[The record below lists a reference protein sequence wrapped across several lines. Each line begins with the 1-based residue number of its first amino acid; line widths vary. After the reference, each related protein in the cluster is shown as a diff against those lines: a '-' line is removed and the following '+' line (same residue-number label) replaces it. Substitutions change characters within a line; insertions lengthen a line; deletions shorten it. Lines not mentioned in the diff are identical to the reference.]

1 MTEILPSWRPG
12 ATRDALL
19 AFLERAA
26 TVPVEDRVAYFD
38 NDGTLWCE
46 RPTYVQY
53 DFFVDVLRQR
63 VAEDPGVAER
73 AEFAALLGGD
83 PAAIEA
89 LGLPRIAAALAGL
102 FEGQTPQEFA
112 AVVQEF
118 MARAQHRTL
127 GRPLRTLT
135 YRPMLEL
142 IAELRRLD
150 FTVGIVT
157 GGGAEFLRAV
167 SQDLYAVPP
176 ELVVGTQIGYRLTT
190 DAAGSARAAAHRRPG
205 RRGQRGG
212 GQGVAHPVAARS
224 AAPAGG
230 RELRGRPGDAG
241 VGRWRFREAWRCWS
255 TTTTPTGSSPTAA
268 WASPSTRRSR
278 SPSWPSVRGG
288 RWPAWR
294 GTGRWCSRPRGL
306 LPACRRTARQ
316 GQAEHSGGRAHRV
329 RRSRSRPAADRD
341 RPRGRTRARRAREP
355 GEATLQV
362 LIGRVR
368 LTAATRPGR
377 AVRGPWRSHRASRS
391 GALEDARSCSPC
403 RGQ

>member
-46 RPTYVQY
+46 RPTYVQL

-63 VAEDPGVAER
+63 VAADPGVGER

-112 AVVQEF
+112 AVAQEF
-118 MARAQHRTL
+118 MARARHRTL
-127 GRPLRTLT
+127 DRPLRTLI

-142 IAELRRLD
+142 IEELRRHD

-157 GGGAEFLRAV
+157 GGGAEFLRAL

-176 ELVVGTQIGYRLTT
+176 ELVVGTQIGYGLQRRRGAPELRRTADLDGVANEGAAKVSNIQSQLGRRPLLAAGNSGGDREMLEWAAAAPGGLALLVDHDDADREFAYRSMGVTVDEPEPITAVAERQGLDGGQHGAGLVGGVRGSMTDGSGPRLTIW
-190 DAAGSARAAAHRRPG
+190 AGC
-205 RRGQRGG
+205 
-212 GQGVAHPVAARS
+212 
-224 AAPAGG
+224 AGG
-230 RELRGRPGDAG
+230 RTPAG
-241 VGRWRFREAWRCWS
+241 
-255 TTTTPTGSSPTAA
+255 
-268 WASPSTRRSR
+268 
-278 SPSWPSVRGG
+278 RGG
-288 RWPAWR
+288 
-294 GTGRWCSRPRGL
+294 
-306 LPACRRTARQ
+306 
-316 GQAEHSGGRAHRV
+316 
-329 RRSRSRPAADRD
+329 
-341 RPRGRTRARRAREP
+341 
-355 GEATLQV
+355 
-362 LIGRVR
+362 
-368 LTAATRPGR
+368 
-377 AVRGPWRSHRASRS
+377 
-391 GALEDARSCSPC
+391 
-403 RGQ
+403 

>member
-53 DFFVDVLRQR
+53 DFFVDVLQQR

-127 GRPLRTLT
+127 GRPLRSVT

-142 IAELRRLD
+142 IAELRRHD

-176 ELVVGTQIGYRLTT
+176 ELVVGLADRLPV
-190 DAAGSARAAAHRRPG
+190 DHRRRRDARAAAYRRPG

-212 GQGVAHPVAARS
+212 GQGLAHPVRARPT
-224 AAPAGG
+224 ALAGG
-230 RELRGRPGDAG
+230 RELRR
-241 VGRWRFREAWRCWS
+241 
-255 TTTTPTGSSPTAA
+255 
-268 WASPSTRRSR
+268 
-278 SPSWPSVRGG
+278 
-288 RWPAWR
+288 
-294 GTGRWCSRPRGL
+294 
-306 LPACRRTARQ
+306 
-316 GQAEHSGGRAHRV
+316 
-329 RRSRSRPAADRD
+329 
-341 RPRGRTRARRAREP
+341 
-355 GEATLQV
+355 
-362 LIGRVR
+362 
-368 LTAATRPGR
+368 
-377 AVRGPWRSHRASRS
+377 
-391 GALEDARSCSPC
+391 
-403 RGQ
+403 

>member
-12 ATRDALL
+12 STRDALL

-26 TVPVEDRVAYFD
+26 TVPVEDRVAYLD

-46 RPTYVQY
+46 RPTYVQF

-63 VAEDPGVAER
+63 VAADPGVGER

-112 AVVQEF
+112 AVAQEF

-142 IAELRRLD
+142 IEVLRRHD

-176 ELVVGTQIGYRLTT
+176 ELVVGSQIGYRLTV
-190 DAAGSARAAAHRRPG
+190 DASG
-205 RRGQRGG
+205 
-212 GQGVAHPVAARS
+212 
-224 AAPAGG
+224 AP
-230 RELRGRPGDAG
+230 EL
-241 VGRWRFREAWRCWS
+241 
-255 TTTTPTGSSPTAA
+255 
-268 WASPSTRRSR
+268 
-278 SPSWPSVRGG
+278 
-288 RWPAWR
+288 
-294 GTGRWCSRPRGL
+294 
-306 LPACRRTARQ
+306 RRTALVGEANEGAAKVSRIQSELGRRPLLAAGNSGGDREMLEWAVAAPGGLALLVDHDDADREFAYRSMGVTVDEAEPITAVAERQ
-316 GQAEHSGGRAHRV
+316 GWTVASIAQDWSVVFG
-329 RRSRSRPAADRD
+329 ADD
-341 RPRGRTRARRAREP
+341 
-355 GEATLQV
+355 
-362 LIGRVR
+362 
-368 LTAATRPGR
+368 
-377 AVRGPWRSHRASRS
+377 
-391 GALEDARSCSPC
+391 
-403 RGQ
+403 

>member
-12 ATRDALL
+12 STRDALL

-46 RPTYVQY
+46 RPTYVQF

-63 VAEDPGVAER
+63 VAADPGVGER

-112 AVVQEF
+112 AVAQEF

-142 IAELRRLD
+142 IEELRRHD

-176 ELVVGTQIGYRLTT
+176 ELVVGSQIGYRLTV
-190 DAAGSARAAAHRRPG
+190 DASG
-205 RRGQRGG
+205 
-212 GQGVAHPVAARS
+212 
-224 AAPAGG
+224 AP
-230 RELRGRPGDAG
+230 EL
-241 VGRWRFREAWRCWS
+241 
-255 TTTTPTGSSPTAA
+255 
-268 WASPSTRRSR
+268 
-278 SPSWPSVRGG
+278 
-288 RWPAWR
+288 
-294 GTGRWCSRPRGL
+294 
-306 LPACRRTARQ
+306 RRTAALVGEANEGAAKVSHIQSELGRRPLLAAGNSGGDREMLEWAAAAPGGLALLVDHDDADREFAYRSMGVTVDEAEPITAVAERQ
-316 GQAEHSGGRAHRV
+316 GWTVASMAQDWSVVFG
-329 RRSRSRPAADRD
+329 ADD
-341 RPRGRTRARRAREP
+341 
-355 GEATLQV
+355 
-362 LIGRVR
+362 
-368 LTAATRPGR
+368 
-377 AVRGPWRSHRASRS
+377 
-391 GALEDARSCSPC
+391 
-403 RGQ
+403 

>member
-12 ATRDALL
+12 STRDALL

-46 RPTYVQY
+46 RPTYVQF

-63 VAEDPGVAER
+63 VAADPGVGER

-112 AVVQEF
+112 AVAQEF

-142 IAELRRLD
+142 IEELRRHD

-176 ELVVGTQIGYRLTT
+176 ELVVGSQIGYRLTV
-190 DAAGSARAAAHRRPG
+190 DAAG
-205 RRGQRGG
+205 
-212 GQGVAHPVAARS
+212 
-224 AAPAGG
+224 AP
-230 RELRGRPGDAG
+230 EL
-241 VGRWRFREAWRCWS
+241 
-255 TTTTPTGSSPTAA
+255 
-268 WASPSTRRSR
+268 
-278 SPSWPSVRGG
+278 
-288 RWPAWR
+288 
-294 GTGRWCSRPRGL
+294 
-306 LPACRRTARQ
+306 RRTAALVGEANEGAAKVSHIQSELGRRPLLAAGNSGGDREMLEWAAAAPGGLALLVDHDDADREFAYRSMGVTVDEAEPITAVAERQ
-316 GQAEHSGGRAHRV
+316 GWTVASMAQDWSVVFG
-329 RRSRSRPAADRD
+329 ADD
-341 RPRGRTRARRAREP
+341 
-355 GEATLQV
+355 
-362 LIGRVR
+362 
-368 LTAATRPGR
+368 
-377 AVRGPWRSHRASRS
+377 
-391 GALEDARSCSPC
+391 
-403 RGQ
+403 

>member
-12 ATRDALL
+12 STRDALL

-26 TVPVEDRVAYFD
+26 TVPVEDRVAYLD

-46 RPTYVQY
+46 RPTYVQF

-63 VAEDPGVAER
+63 VAADPGVGER

-112 AVVQEF
+112 AVAQEF

-142 IAELRRLD
+142 IEELRRHD

-176 ELVVGTQIGYRLTT
+176 ELVVGSQIGYRLRV
-190 DAAGSARAAAHRRPG
+190 DAAG
-205 RRGQRGG
+205 
-212 GQGVAHPVAARS
+212 
-224 AAPAGG
+224 AP
-230 RELRGRPGDAG
+230 EL
-241 VGRWRFREAWRCWS
+241 
-255 TTTTPTGSSPTAA
+255 
-268 WASPSTRRSR
+268 
-278 SPSWPSVRGG
+278 
-288 RWPAWR
+288 
-294 GTGRWCSRPRGL
+294 
-306 LPACRRTARQ
+306 RRTAALVGEANEGAAKVSRIQSELGRRPLLAAGNSGGDREMLEWAVAAPGGLALLVDHDDADREFAYRSMGVTVDEAEPITAVAERQ
-316 GQAEHSGGRAHRV
+316 GWTVASIAQDWSVVFG
-329 RRSRSRPAADRD
+329 ADD
-341 RPRGRTRARRAREP
+341 
-355 GEATLQV
+355 
-362 LIGRVR
+362 
-368 LTAATRPGR
+368 
-377 AVRGPWRSHRASRS
+377 
-391 GALEDARSCSPC
+391 
-403 RGQ
+403 

>member
-12 ATRDALL
+12 ATRDALVT
-19 AFLERAA
+19 FLERAA

-63 VAEDPGVAER
+63 VAEDPTAAER
-73 AEFAALLGGD
+73 AEFRALLGGD

-102 FEGQTPQEFA
+102 FEDQTPQEFA

-127 GRPLRTLT
+127 GRPLRTLR

-142 IAELRRLD
+142 IAELRDLD
-150 FTVGIVT
+150 FSVGIVT

-190 DAAGSARAAAHRRPG
+190 DAAG
-205 RRGQRGG
+205 
-212 GQGVAHPVAARS
+212 
-224 AAPAGG
+224 AP
-230 RELRGRPGDAG
+230 EL
-241 VGRWRFREAWRCWS
+241 
-255 TTTTPTGSSPTAA
+255 
-268 WASPSTRRSR
+268 
-278 SPSWPSVRGG
+278 
-288 RWPAWR
+288 
-294 GTGRWCSRPRGL
+294 
-306 LPACRRTARQ
+306 RRTAALDGVANEGAAKVSHIQSELGRRPLLAAGNSGGDREMLEWAAAAPGGLALLVDHDDADREFAYRSMGVTVDEAEPILVVAERQ
-316 GQAEHSGGRAHRV
+316 GWTVASMARDWSVVFEAH
-329 RRSRSRPAADRD
+329 D
-341 RPRGRTRARRAREP
+341 
-355 GEATLQV
+355 
-362 LIGRVR
+362 
-368 LTAATRPGR
+368 
-377 AVRGPWRSHRASRS
+377 
-391 GALEDARSCSPC
+391 
-403 RGQ
+403 

>member
-12 ATRDALL
+12 STRDALL

-26 TVPVEDRVAYFD
+26 TVPVEDRVAYLD

-46 RPTYVQY
+46 RPTYVQF

-63 VAEDPGVAER
+63 VAADPGVGER

-112 AVVQEF
+112 AVAQEF

-142 IAELRRLD
+142 IEELRRHD

-176 ELVVGTQIGYRLTT
+176 ELVVGSQIGYRLTV
-190 DAAGSARAAAHRRPG
+190 DAAG
-205 RRGQRGG
+205 
-212 GQGVAHPVAARS
+212 
-224 AAPAGG
+224 AP
-230 RELRGRPGDAG
+230 EL
-241 VGRWRFREAWRCWS
+241 
-255 TTTTPTGSSPTAA
+255 
-268 WASPSTRRSR
+268 
-278 SPSWPSVRGG
+278 
-288 RWPAWR
+288 
-294 GTGRWCSRPRGL
+294 
-306 LPACRRTARQ
+306 RRTAALVGEANEGAAKVSHIQSELGRRPLLAAGNSGGDREMLEWAVAAPGGLALLVDHDDADREFAYRSMGVTVDEAEPITAVAERQ
-316 GQAEHSGGRAHRV
+316 GWTVASMAQDWSVVFG
-329 RRSRSRPAADRD
+329 ADD
-341 RPRGRTRARRAREP
+341 
-355 GEATLQV
+355 
-362 LIGRVR
+362 
-368 LTAATRPGR
+368 
-377 AVRGPWRSHRASRS
+377 
-391 GALEDARSCSPC
+391 
-403 RGQ
+403 